1 MLTLWLDSKDIYRRR
16 IVWKIE
22 MRFRG
27 IWLMVVRI
35 LMMIS

>member
-1 MLTLWLDSKDIYRRR
+1 
-16 IVWKIE
+16 

-35 LMMIS
+35 RMMISYIFWVGGRVMLTVPAL